1 MYHSLT
7 TDRVLAIMNTNIH
20 IEKAKSTIESWK
32 KSPQVMPNISDTFE
46 SHLFVGPI
54 NPPVELQ
61 QEFVRFCKSLG
72 LRALNLGLNF
82 EGAGVNTVLQTTKYY
97 KVPSPLQA
105 LEQMV
110 EDAEKLSEKFEVVRI
125 KLESLAINDGV
136 PQLDEEAHAIPGDTY
151 FEYHIKLKDVE
162 INEAND
168 NKLKALS
175 AKLTQDLNIKVPF
188 SCNNLPDYQR
198 FLNARTY
205 KLGFK
210 NSYALIDKI
219 AHAINENGFTID
231 RIVSEFIAYDT
242 NKALDQGWL
251 EFA

>member
-1 MYHSLT
+1 MK
-7 TDRVLAIMNTNIH
+7 INTH
-20 IEKAKSTIESWK
+20 IEKAKSTISTWENNI
-32 KSPQVMPNISDTFE
+32 QLMPNISDTFE
-46 SHLFVGPI
+46 AHLFVGPI

-61 QEFVRFCKSLG
+61 QEFVRFCRSLG

-97 KVPSPLQA
+97 KVLSPLQA

-110 EDAEKLSEKFEVVRI
+110 MDAEKLSEKFDVVRI
-125 KLESLAINDGV
+125 KLESLAINDGI
-136 PQLDEEAHAIPGDTY
+136 PQSNEEAHAIPGDTY
-151 FEYHIKLKDVE
+151 FEYHIKLKDME
-162 INEAND
+162 ISETND

-175 AKLTQDLNIKVPF
+175 AKLTEELNIKVPF

-205 KLGFK
+205 QLGFK
-210 NSYALIDKI
+210 NSYALVDKI
-219 AHAINENGFTID
+219 ANAIQENGFTID
-231 RIVSEFIAYDT
+231 RIVSEFITYDT

>member
-1 MYHSLT
+1 MSSNL
-7 TDRVLAIMNTNIH
+7 H
-20 IEKAKSTIESWK
+20 IEKANSTIALWQKNPEL
-32 KSPQVMPNISDTFE
+32 MPNISDTFE
-46 SHLFVGPI
+46 AHLFVGPI
-54 NPPVELQ
+54 NPSVELQ
-61 QEFVRFCKSLG
+61 QEFVRYCKTLG

-82 EGAGVNTVLQTTKYY
+82 EHAGVNTVLQTTKYY
-97 KVPSPLQA
+97 KVKSPIQA

-110 EDAEKLSEKFEVVRI
+110 SDAERLSEKFDVIRI
-125 KLESLAINDGV
+125 KLESLATNEGI
-136 PQLDEEAHAIPGDTY
+136 PQTDEEAHAIPGDTY

-162 INEAND
+162 INVAND
-168 NKLKALS
+168 NKLKTLS
-175 AKLTQDLNIKVPF
+175 ANLTHQLNIKVPF

-210 NSYALIDKI
+210 NSYAIVQKI
-219 AHAINENGFTID
+219 VDTITSNDYIID

>member
-1 MYHSLT
+1 
-7 TDRVLAIMNTNIH
+7 MNTNAH
-20 IEKAKSTIESWK
+20 IEKAKSTIAAWQQN
-32 KSPQVMPNISDTFE
+32 PQLMPNISDTFE
-46 SHLFVGPI
+46 AHLFVGPI
-54 NPPVELQ
+54 NPPAEVQ
-61 QEFVRFCKSLG
+61 QEFVRYCKTLG

-110 EDAEKLSEKFEVVRI
+110 ADAEKLSEKFDVVRI
-125 KLESLAINDGV
+125 KLESLATNDGI
-136 PQLDEEAHAIPGDTY
+136 PQTDENAHAIPGDTY

-168 NKLKALS
+168 SKLKSLS
-175 AKLTQDLNIKVPF
+175 TKLTNELNIKVPF

-219 AHAINENGFTID
+219 ADAIKENGFTID

>member
-1 MYHSLT
+1 MKINS
-7 TDRVLAIMNTNIH
+7 H
-20 IEKAKSTIESWK
+20 IEKAKSTISTWK
-32 KSPQVMPNISDTFE
+32 ENTHLMPNISDTFE
-46 SHLFVGPI
+46 AHLFVGPI
-54 NPPVELQ
+54 NPSIELQ
-61 QEFVRFCKSLG
+61 QEFVTFCRSLG

-82 EGAGVNTVLQTTKYY
+82 ESAGVNTVLQTTKYY

-110 EDAEKLSEKFEVVRI
+110 IDAEKLSDKFEVVRI
-125 KLESLAINDGV
+125 KLESLATNDGI
-136 PQLDEEAHAIPGDTY
+136 PHSDEEALSIPGDTY
-151 FEYHIKLKDVE
+151 FEYHIKLKDME
-162 INEAND
+162 INETND
-168 NKLKALS
+168 KKLKELS
-175 AKLTQDLNIKVPF
+175 AKLTEELNIKVPF

-205 KLGFK
+205 KLGFQ
-210 NSYALIDKI
+210 NSYALIDTI
-219 AHAINENGFTID
+219 ANAIHKNGFTID

>member
-1 MYHSLT
+1 MS
-7 TDRVLAIMNTNIH
+7 TNLH
-20 IEKAKSTIESWK
+20 IEKAKATIANWK
-32 KSPQVMPNISDTFE
+32 ENPHLMPNISDTFE
-46 SHLFVGPI
+46 AHLFVGPI
-54 NPPVELQ
+54 NPPQELQ

-97 KVPSPLQA
+97 KVPSPMHA
-105 LEQMV
+105 LEQMIS
-110 EDAEKLSEKFEVVRI
+110 DSEKLSEKFEVVRI
-125 KLESLAINDGV
+125 KLESLATNDGV
-136 PQLDEEAHAIPGDTY
+136 PQTDENAHEIPGDTY

-162 INEAND
+162 INESND
-168 NKLKALS
+168 NKLKSLS
-175 AKLTQDLNIKVPF
+175 QKLTNELNIKVPF

-219 AHAINENGFTID
+219 ADAIKENGFTID
-231 RIVSEFIAYDT
+231 RIVSEFITYDT